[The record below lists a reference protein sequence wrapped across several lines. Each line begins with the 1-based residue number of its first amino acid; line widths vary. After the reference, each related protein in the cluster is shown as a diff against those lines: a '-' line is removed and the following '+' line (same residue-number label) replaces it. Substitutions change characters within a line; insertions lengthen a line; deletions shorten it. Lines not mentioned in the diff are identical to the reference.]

1 MTQITDADSTVRRE
15 GGETTPSSAGAGNRA
30 LAQPATRRRSMTA
43 LTYVLPMLGYLLV
56 GFAFTLRAWADP
68 SHTWTG
74 PIGDNFL
81 FMNWLPW
88 IPHALSHGQNPL
100 FESVLNYPRGANLA
114 WNTAM
119 PLGGLLAWPI
129 TATAGPVVA
138 YNATAVFAITLDG
151 FCTYVWL
158 RRHARPVAA
167 FAAGLLI
174 AMGPWVPSHITQI
187 SHISIW
193 PIPLMFLCTERLL
206 GARGRRAVLW
216 GALLGFAGAAQIYFA
231 SELLALAV
239 MAIAVAVVIAALLR
253 ASSWRDWLA
262 PAAAGLGTGAVI
274 IAIAAAPL
282 LLYQAHGPWPITGPI
297 QPANTYV
304 ADLQNLVI
312 PTGVTWL
319 WPHDTTATLTA
330 SWTGAAEAT
339 GYLGVPL
346 ILVAVYAAVRWRREP
361 LVFAVALGTAVMAL
375 LSLGPHLHI
384 GGVDTGIKLPAAIF
398 GHLPVLSNLLPVRF
412 ALMADFGLALLLALV
427 LDRTLLRHPW
437 RAKLGSA
444 LGVLGVAS
452 CISVVLLAT
461 SSVQIPQYFAPG
473 GAASS
478 LPAGSVALVGPYID
492 DGAAT
497 PISQLWQAESDF
509 RFSLIDGLVITSDAQ
524 GHATWI
530 LESPIRDVFHMIQVN
545 GATPPEGPDLRSS
558 LLSEL
563 HRRSVTVVIL
573 GPMPHRDVAT
583 QFVTWLLGYAPQ
595 STQGVLVWNAIPSA

>member
-1 MTQITDADSTVRRE
+1 MAQVTGTDSTVSSDVSA
-15 GGETTPSSAGAGNRA
+15 TSPSPADARDA
-30 LAQPATRRRSMTA
+30 TLAQPRAGRAATTLA
-43 LTYVLPMLGYLLV
+43 YGLPLLGYLLV

-68 SHTWTG
+68 AHTWTG

-88 IPHALSHGQNPL
+88 IPYALGHGHNPL

-114 WNTAM
+114 WNTPM
-119 PLGGLLAWPI
+119 PLGAVLAWPV

-158 RRHARPVAA
+158 RRHVRPVAA

-193 PIPLMFLCTERLL
+193 PIPLMFLCTEQLL
-206 GARGRRAVLW
+206 AARGRRAVLW
-216 GALLGFAGAAQIYFA
+216 GALLGIAGAAQIYFA

-239 MAIAVAVVIAALLR
+239 IAIAAVLVIAALLHV
-253 ASSWRDWLA
+253 SSWREWLP
-262 PAAAGLGTGAVI
+262 PAASGLVTGGVI

-297 QPANTYV
+297 QPANTYA

-319 WPHDTTATLTA
+319 WPHTATASITA

-346 ILVAVYAAVRWRREP
+346 ILVALYAAVRWRREP
-361 LVFAVALGTAVMAL
+361 LVLAVALGTAVMAL

-384 GGVDTGIKLPAAIF
+384 GGIDTGIKLPAAIF
-398 GHLPVLSNLLPVRF
+398 NHLPVLSNLLPVRF
-412 ALMADFGLALLLALV
+412 SLMAEFGLALLLALV
-427 LDRTLLRHPW
+427 LDRTLLRHPV
-437 RAKLGSA
+437 RAKVGSL
-444 LGVLGVAS
+444 LGVLGVVS
-452 CISVVLLAT
+452 CLSVVLLAT
-461 SSVQIPQYFAPG
+461 SSVAIPQYFAPG

-478 LPAGSVALVGPYID
+478 LPAGTVALVGPYID

-497 PISQLWQAESDF
+497 PVSQLWQAESDF
-509 RFSLIDGLVITSDAQ
+509 HFALIDGLVITSDQQ

-530 LESPIRDVFHMIQVN
+530 LDSPIRDVFHMIQVN
-545 GATPPEGPDLRSS
+545 GATPPEGPDLRTS
-558 LLSEL
+558 LLTEL
-563 HRRSVTVVIL
+563 HQRSVTIAIL
-573 GPMPHRDVAT
+573 GPMPHQDVSAR
-583 QFVTWLLGYAPQ
+583 FVTWLLGYSPQ
-595 STQGVLVWNAIPSA
+595 RTQGVLVWSSIPSA